1 MSISSCPA
9 SDACARTPPPSAA
22 LGGIDRRRLL
32 LAALGGLAAA
42 DGVIAAPERYRVAV
56 VLKAMRN
63 EFFAQMADGARAHH
77 RRRQTEYELSVQGID
92 GETDVAAQERLVS
105 RLIEQR
111 VQALVIVPADSNALL
126 PALLKALKAGVLVVN
141 LDNKL
146 DDRALATAGVNIPFV
161 GPSNFQGSRSVGD
174 YVAKQLP
181 RGSRVGIVEG
191 PPGSINAKA
200 RSDGFRAA
208 IAAAGLR
215 LAAVRS
221 GHWTQAQG
229 QAAANELMRLA
240 PDIKAL
246 LCGNDNMALGA
257 VQALRE
263 LGRSGDVHVS
273 GYDNIPSVRPL
284 IAQGLILATA
294 DQFPVKQAEYALDA
308 VLKALQT
315 GQRQAELPSI
325 IQSPVQLVTRA

>member
-1 MSISSCPA
+1 M
-9 SDACARTPPPSAA
+9 
-22 LGGIDRRRLL
+22 G
-32 LAALGGLAAA
+32 
-42 DGVIAAPERYRVAV
+42 V

-63 EFFAQMADGARAHH
+63 EFFALMAEGARAHH
-77 RRRQTEYELSVQGID
+77 GRRQTEYELTVQGID
-92 GETDVAAQERLVS
+92 GETDVAAQERLVLK
-105 RLIEQR
+105 LIEQR
-111 VQALVIVPADSNALL
+111 VHALVIVPADSNALL
-126 PALLKALKAGVLVVN
+126 PVLLKALKAGVLVVN

-181 RGSRVGIVEG
+181 RSSRVGIVEG
-191 PPGSINAKA
+191 PPGSINAKS

-229 QAAANELMRLA
+229 QAAASELMRLA

-263 LGRSGDVHVS
+263 LGRSGDVLVS
-273 GYDNIPSVRPL
+273 GYDNIPSIRPL

-294 DQFPVKQAEYALDA
+294 EQFPVKQADYALDA

-315 GQRQAELPSI
+315 GQRQTELPSI
-325 IQSPVQLVTRA
+325 IQSPVQLVTRP

>member
-1 MSISSCPA
+1 MM
-9 SDACARTPPPSAA
+9 
-22 LGGIDRRRLL
+22 
-32 LAALGGLAAA
+32 LAALGVLATPRRVMAA
-42 DGVIAAPERYRVAV
+42 GERLRVAV
-56 VLKAMRN
+56 VLKAMLN
-63 EFFAQMADGARAHH
+63 EFFVLMAEGARAHH
-77 RRRQTEYELSVQGID
+77 RGRQAEYELSVQGID
-92 GETDVAAQERLVS
+92 GETDVAAQERLVLK
-105 RLIEQR
+105 LIEQR
-111 VQALVIVPADSNALL
+111 VHALVIVPADSNALL
-126 PALLKALKAGVLVVN
+126 PVLLKALKAGVLVVN

-161 GPSNFQGSRSVGD
+161 GPSNFLGSRSVGD
-174 YVAKQLP
+174 YVAKQLS

-208 IAAAGLR
+208 ITAAGLR

-221 GHWTQAQG
+221 GYWTQAQG
-229 QAAANELMRLA
+229 QAAAGELMRLA

-263 LGRSGDVHVS
+263 LGRSADVHVS

-284 IAQGLILATA
+284 IAQGLMLATA
-294 DQFPVKQAEYALDA
+294 DQFPAKQAEYALNV

-325 IQSPVQLVTRA
+325 IQSPVQLVTRP

>member
-1 MSISSCPA
+1 M
-9 SDACARTPPPSAA
+9 
-22 LGGIDRRRLL
+22 
-32 LAALGGLAAA
+32 
-42 DGVIAAPERYRVAV
+42 

-63 EFFAQMADGARAHH
+63 EFFALMGEGARAHH
-77 RRRQTEYELSVQGID
+77 ARRQAEYELLVQGID
-92 GETDVAAQERLVS
+92 GETDVAAQERLVVK
-105 RLIEQR
+105 LIEQR
-111 VQALVIVPADSNALL
+111 VHALVIVPADSNAML
-126 PALLKALKAGVLVVN
+126 PVLLKALKAGVLVVN

-181 RGSRVGIVEG
+181 RASRVGIIEG

-221 GHWTQAQG
+221 GHWTQTQG
-229 QAAANELMRLA
+229 RAAASELMRLA

-263 LGRSGDVHVS
+263 LGRSSDVLVC

-294 DQFPVKQAEYALDA
+294 DQFPVKQAEYALDV

-315 GQRQAELPSI
+315 GQRQTELPSI
-325 IQSPVQLVTRA
+325 IQSPVQLVTRS

>member
-1 MSISSCPA
+1 M
-9 SDACARTPPPSAA
+9 
-22 LGGIDRRRLL
+22 
-32 LAALGGLAAA
+32 
-42 DGVIAAPERYRVAV
+42 AV

-77 RRRQTEYELSVQGID
+77 RRRLTEYELSVQGID
-92 GETDVAAQERLVS
+92 GETDVAAQERLVL

-229 QAAANELMRLA
+229 QAAASELMRLA

-263 LGRSGDVHVS
+263 LGRGGDVHVS

-294 DQFPVKQAEYALDA
+294 DQFPVKQAEYALDV